1 MSQGYFIT
9 GTDTGVGKT
18 VVAAGIA
25 RVLREAGVDVGVMKP
40 VASGC
45 ARRRE
50 GLVSE
55 DAEFLAKAA
64 DAPEP
69 LDDLAPIRLAEPLAP
84 TVAAAR
90 AERDLDLHPMWTVWQ
105 RLRRRHAVMLVEG
118 IGGALCPVT
127 PRQNVADLARRFN
140 LPVLVVARPGLGTIN
155 HTAMTV
161 EVLRTRRLTVEGVVV
176 NRYNRDTEDVAEL
189 TNPDEIQRAT
199 GVPVLGL
206 VPDDPATDFRAGVV
220 GPNVL
225 AAVRQMALL
234 RDRHKGGGAGGP
246 GAGTNSA

>member
-1 MSQGYFIT
+1 MTRGYFIT

-18 VVAAGIA
+18 VVTAALA
-25 RVLREAGVDVGVMKP
+25 ATWRADGVNVGVMKP
-40 VASGC
+40 VATGC
-45 ARRRE
+45 VRRRE

-69 LDDLAPIRLAEPLAP
+69 LEEIAPVRFAEGLAP

-90 AERDLDLHPMWTVWQ
+90 AGRDVDLAPVWKAWH
-105 RLRRRHAVMLVEG
+105 RLRRAHDVMLVEG

-127 PRQNVADLARRFN
+127 PRQTVADLARRFN

-161 EVLRTRRLTVEGVVV
+161 EVLRARRLEVAGVVI
-176 NRYNRDTEDVAEL
+176 NRYNRDTEDLAEL
-189 TNPDEIQRAT
+189 TNPDEIQRVT
-199 GVPVLGL
+199 GVAVLGL
-206 VPDDPATDFRAGVV
+206 MPEDPSTDFRAGVI
-220 GPNVL
+220 GDDVL
-225 AAVRQMALL
+225 AAARQIALG
-234 RDRHKGGGAGGP
+234 RR
-246 GAGTNSA
+246 